1 MNFFVF
7 LLRFDLI
14 KKSADWNARNYD
26 ETAVLSFF
34 LTIDVKVFNH
44 RYLEL
49 VDVNQVEALSY
60 LQVRIHDI
68 GFKAELY
75 ALEN

>member
-1 MNFFVF
+1 M
-7 LLRFDLI
+7 
-14 KKSADWNARNYD
+14 
-26 ETAVLSFF
+26 LSFF

-75 ALEN
+75 ALET